1 MLGQRRRWWTNIE
14 QVMGQHLVYLI
25 IYDPWKPYIW
35 TQRCF
40 NAGPP
45 SATLAQH

>member
-1 MLGQRRRWWTNIE
+1 MVLGDIAGFGLIGDHSE
-14 QVMGQHLVYLI
+14 QEKLNQG
-25 IYDPWKPYIW
+25 W
-35 TQRCF
+35 F